1 MYFFK
6 FVQPLT
12 LPLVFQ
18 TLPFLTHYFQQGS
31 YTSYEQVWRKL
42 NKEPFLWFTHWYVLT
57 TRKRFPNT
65 KASICWMN
73 GYFTS
78 IFSSGEKTE
87 SYQVNSDTHCTDTS
101 WKYKRGHWTK
111 KKIFRTRQLALIIS
125 EMKKDE
131 KARGK
136 EREQF
141 WKSPMWRSTSKDFS
155 SPTNPWRQ
163 RRRRGSTG
171 THLSSPGGTPPEA
184 APASRCAR
192 TDTGAQT
199 VCAPSGPGAPG
210 GRAPAAAACSS
221 LCSLSPWAPHRAT
234 EAWSKSKRHLHLLS
248 KKQTK
253 SSEDNN
259 LSRESRK

>member
-1 MYFFK
+1 MSKYDVSWTKNLSFGLLIGMFLPPGRDSPIPK
-6 FVQPLT
+6 QVFVEWMDILLQSFHQGRNRVLPSQFWHSLHRYILKIQKRT
-12 LPLVFQ
+12 L
-18 TLPFLTHYFQQGS
+18 
-31 YTSYEQVWRKL
+31 
-42 NKEPFLWFTHWYVLT
+42 N
-57 TRKRFPNT
+57 
-65 KASICWMN
+65 
-73 GYFTS
+73 
-78 IFSSGEKTE
+78 
-87 SYQVNSDTHCTDTS
+87 
-101 WKYKRGHWTK
+101 K

-141 WKSPMWRSTSKDFS
+141 WRSPMWRSTSKDFS
-155 SPTNPWRQ
+155 SPTDPWRQ

-234 EAWSKSKRHLHLLS
+234 EAWSKSKRHSRLLS

-259 LSRESRK
+259 LSRESKK